1 MLRRPLVLWRYVY
14 TKWVSVPRVVPDFPR
29 YIIPLAERLWKKA
42 ALGQG
47 IGRHSEAEVM
57 EIGVKD
63 LRAMSIF
70 LGITVLLLYIR
81 PSYNSFVAIGTK
93 PYFGGEKPTEMDCSL
108 FGMLAMVVWAMPDS
122 SYEQLVHGIN
132 NYVNLLLYTN

>member
-1 MLRRPLVLWRYVY
+1 M
-14 TKWVSVPRVVPDFPR
+14 PDFPR

-81 PSYNSFVAIGTK
+81 PFHNSFVAIGTK

-132 NYVNLLLYTN
+132 NSE

>member
-1 MLRRPLVLWRYVY
+1 
-14 TKWVSVPRVVPDFPR
+14 
-29 YIIPLAERLWKKA
+29 
-42 ALGQG
+42 
-47 IGRHSEAEVM
+47 M

-81 PSYNSFVAIGTK
+81 PFYNSFVAIGTK